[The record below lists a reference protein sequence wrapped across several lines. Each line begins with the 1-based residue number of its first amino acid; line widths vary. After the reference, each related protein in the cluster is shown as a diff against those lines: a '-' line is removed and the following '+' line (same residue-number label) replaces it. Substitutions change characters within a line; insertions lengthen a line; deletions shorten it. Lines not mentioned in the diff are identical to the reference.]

1 MNTRGH
7 LDQLIGSNEEHL
19 AMIEKLEIA
28 YDQLN
33 SSDAN
38 LPSGDDLAEEL
49 QSFLRSQEE
58 N

>member
-1 MNTRGH
+1 MNTRSQ

-33 SSDAN
+33 SADAS

-49 QSFLRSQEE
+49 QNFLRSQEDG
-58 N
+58 

>member
-1 MNTRGH
+1 
-7 LDQLIGSNEEHL
+7 
-19 AMIEKLEIA
+19 MIEKLEIA

-33 SSDAN
+33 SADAS

-58 N
+58 S